1 MKKESSRHVRRK
13 RVPLLERDDGA
24 GCEVP
29 FGAAGGSAKRVVVRT
44 LAAHGFSK
52 KVTNQGGTAKT
63 CLRPCCKA
71 GTELFYLGSQCENP
85 SARLVASFPS
95 SLRHQI
101 LDVALLR
108 LAVWFLD
115 RTKNLRQSRRTSLH
129 IGSPGTTGVFIHSFL
144 GGSFSL

>member
-1 MKKESSRHVRRK
+1 MKKESSRHVHRK

-63 CLRPCCKA
+63 CLRPCYD
-71 GTELFYLGSQCENP
+71 GGDGDF
-85 SARLVASFPS
+85 
-95 SLRHQI
+95 
-101 LDVALLR
+101 
-108 LAVWFLD
+108 
-115 RTKNLRQSRRTSLH
+115 
-129 IGSPGTTGVFIHSFL
+129 FI
-144 GGSFSL
+144 

>member
-29 FGAAGGSAKRVVVRT
+29 FGAVGGSAKRVVVRT

-63 CLRPCCKA
+63 CLRPCYDGGDGDIFFREPA
-71 GTELFYLGSQCENP
+71 T
-85 SARLVASFPS
+85 
-95 SLRHQI
+95 
-101 LDVALLR
+101 D
-108 LAVWFLD
+108 
-115 RTKNLRQSRRTSLH
+115 
-129 IGSPGTTGVFIHSFL
+129 VFIHSFL